1 MIGRMFGQSA
11 ASVLPFNFIMSM
23 APEPLQHMI
32 IAEMSPVAQR
42 SILFSVFFLSGFTGL
57 IYESLWSHY
66 LKLFL
71 GHAAYAQTL
80 VLAIFMGGMA
90 LGAALA
96 SALSGRLRN
105 LLAAYAIA
113 EVCIGV
119 FAMAFH
125 FLFTELIELSFA
137 RIMPGL
143 GSPAAVDAYRWAI
156 AALLLLPPSI
166 LLGTTFPLMS
176 GAVIRRF
183 PGREGGNLATLYFS
197 NSLGAAAGALVAT
210 FLLIGWLGLPGT
222 LQLAGI
228 LNLLVAAVAGALA
241 RGTEPAS
248 IAVPAERSSARLP
261 ALFLAASLVTGA
273 ASFIYE
279 VSWIRMLSL
288 VLGSTFHAFELML
301 SAFIAGLALG
311 SLAIR
316 RHIDRFANP
325 LAAAAWIQ
333 VGMGVFAM
341 LTLPVYSQS
350 FEWMGALVSTLPKD
364 AKGYLLFNLA
374 SHGIAFAV
382 MLPATFLAGMT
393 LPLFTHVLLRSG
405 HGEKSIGR
413 IYAANTLGAVVG
425 VLFSIHIALP
435 AIGLKLT
442 LFSGALLDIA
452 LGLLLLR
459 LAAARRVDWLMAFCA
474 LAVPILVVRLVVLDQ
489 AILGGGVYRSGDARP
504 QGEETLFYRDG
515 KTATISVTRSGPST
529 VVLSSNGKPDAA
541 IEMNPALPAA
551 DDEITMVMAAAVP
564 MAMRPDATS
573 IANIGFGSGLTT
585 HAALGNPGIR
595 EIVNIE
601 IEQAVI
607 EGAGRFLPRVS
618 RAFYDPRSQI
628 YIEDAKSWFARH
640 NRRFDIIISEPS
652 NPWVSG
658 VASLFSDEFYL
669 RIRDYLDDRGLL
681 VQWLGLYEFDIRLAA
696 SVITALNRNFSD
708 YAMYQTDESNVL
720 IVAAKTGKVP
730 PISDAMFALPRV
742 RAELSRV
749 GIRTPDDL
757 AFRRL
762 GSAATLTPMLQTLG
776 APVNSDYHPYV
787 ELMAPKSRFLRS
799 HAAELPRLGVFS
811 LPLIEMLE
819 RQGGRWHPQA
829 LTPTNGWR
837 YAKVRA
843 ARELR
848 LAQWE
853 TRLADCA
860 ALDRDE
866 GLAAIHELALA
877 TLAFLD
883 TESLRALWRR
893 PAWLHC
899 PEARWPDSVRQR
911 MTLYRAIGERDG
923 AGMLAAARASLALPS
938 GSSEWRRY
946 ALTAGLLA
954 ARAVGDDAAVQAL
967 WKQHGP
973 DLYADGKLS
982 PELVMLLTMR

>member
-1 MIGRMFGQSA
+1 
-11 ASVLPFNFIMSM
+11 
-23 APEPLQHMI
+23 
-32 IAEMSPVAQR
+32 MSPVAQR
-42 SILFSVFFLSGFTGL
+42 SILFAVFFASGFTGL

-119 FAMAFH
+119 FALAFH
-125 FLFTELIELSFA
+125 FLFTGLVELSFA
-137 RIMPGL
+137 SIMPRL
-143 GSPAAVDAYRWAI
+143 GSPAAVDAYRWGI
-156 AALLLLPPSI
+156 AALLLLPPSVV
-166 LLGTTFPLMS
+166 LGTTFPLMS

-197 NSLGAAAGALVAT
+197 NSIGAAAGALAAT

-222 LQLAGI
+222 LLLAGI
-228 LNLLVAAVAGALA
+228 LNLLIAAVAWALA
-241 RGTEPAS
+241 RGAEPAPV
-248 IAVPAERSSARLP
+248 ALPGERAIGANTGLP
-261 ALFLAASLVTGA
+261 ALFLAAALVTGA

-316 RHIDRFANP
+316 RYIDRFANP

-341 LTLPVYSQS
+341 LTLPVYAQS
-350 FEWMGALVSTLPKD
+350 FEWMGALVGSLPRD
-364 AKGYLLFNLA
+364 ARGYAVFNLA

-405 HGEKSIGR
+405 HGERSIGR

-425 VLFSIHIALP
+425 VLFSIHFALP

-442 LFSGALLDIA
+442 LLSGALLDIA
-452 LGLLLLR
+452 LGLVLLR
-459 LAAARRVDWLMAFCA
+459 LSAARRGDWLMAFGA
-474 LAVPILVVRLVVLDQ
+474 LAVPFLVVRLVVLDQ

-504 QGEETLFYRDG
+504 QGQETLFYRDG
-515 KTATISVTRSGPST
+515 KTATISVIRGQST

-551 DDEITMVMAAAVP
+551 PDEITMVMAAAVP

-607 EGAGRFLPRVS
+607 EGASRFLPRVS
-618 RAFYDPRSQI
+618 RAYHDPRSQI
-628 YIEDAKSWFARH
+628 FIEDAKSWFARH
-640 NRRFDIIISEPS
+640 NRRFDIIVSEPS

-681 VQWLGLYEFDIRLAA
+681 VQWLSLYEFDIRLAA

-720 IVAAKTGKVP
+720 IVAARTGKVP
-730 PISDAMFALPRV
+730 PLSDAMFSMPQMRS
-742 RAELSRV
+742 ELSRV
-749 GIRTPDDL
+749 GINSLDDF

-787 ELMAPKSRFLRS
+787 ELTAPKSRFLRS
-799 HAAELPRLGVFS
+799 QAPELPRLGIFH
-811 LPLIEMLE
+811 LPLVEMLE
-819 RQGGRWHPQA
+819 RQGARWHPQA
-829 LTPTNGWR
+829 LTPTTSWR
-837 YAKVRA
+837 YAMVLNARGLRA
-843 ARELR
+843 AMLGEGKVEPEMAQRVAQLEAR
-848 LAQWE
+848 LGG
-853 TRLADCA
+853 CA
-860 ALDRDE
+860 ALDRHE
-866 GLAAIHELALA
+866 GPATMHQLALA

-883 TESLRALWRR
+883 AENLRSLWRQA
-893 PAWLHC
+893 AWIRC
-899 PEARWPDSVRQR
+899 PEARWPPTVVQR
-911 MTLYRAIGERDG
+911 MALYRAIGERD
-923 AGMLAAARASLALPS
+923 AAAMLAAARDSLAMPS
-938 GSSEWRRY
+938 GDLDWRRY

-954 ARAVGDDAAVQAL
+954 ARAAGDGAAAQAI
-967 WKQHGP
+967 WKEYGIE
-973 DLYADGKLS
+973 LYADGQLS
-982 PELVMLLTMR
+982 PELLILLTMR

>member
-1 MIGRMFGQSA
+1 
-11 ASVLPFNFIMSM
+11 
-23 APEPLQHMI
+23 
-32 IAEMSPVAQR
+32 MSPVAQR
-42 SILFSVFFLSGFTGL
+42 SILFSVFFLSGLTGL

-96 SALSGRLRN
+96 SAVSGRLRN

-125 FLFTELIELSFA
+125 FLFTGLIDVSFA
-137 RIMPGL
+137 RVIPSL

-156 AALLLLPPSI
+156 AVLLLLPPSI

-176 GAVIRRF
+176 SAVIRRF
-183 PGREGGNLATLYFS
+183 PGREGGNLATLYFT
-197 NSLGAAAGALVAT
+197 NSLGAAAGALVAS
-210 FLLIGWLGLPGT
+210 FVLIGWLGLPGT
-222 LQLAGI
+222 LQLAGV
-228 LNLLVAAVAGALA
+228 LNLLIGAVAGALA
-241 RGTEPAS
+241 RGSEPAP
-248 IAVPAERSSARLP
+248 IAVPTDSATGRFPVL
-261 ALFLAASLVTGA
+261 LLAASFVTGA

-316 RHIDRFANP
+316 RHIDRIANP

-333 VGMGVFAM
+333 VGMGVFAV
-341 LTLPVYSQS
+341 LTLPVYAQS
-350 FEWMGALVSTLPKD
+350 FEWMGTLVNTLPKD
-364 AKGYLLFNLA
+364 SGGYALFNLA

-413 IYAANTLGAVVG
+413 IYAANTLGAIVG
-425 VLFSIHIALP
+425 VLFSIHFALP
-435 AIGLKLT
+435 AMGLKLT
-442 LFSGALLDIA
+442 LSSGALLDIA
-452 LGLLLLR
+452 LGLLLLHF
-459 LAAARRVDWLMAFCA
+459 AAARRGDWLMAFCA
-474 LAVPILVVRLVVLDQ
+474 FAVPVAVVRLVVLDPV
-489 AILGGGVYRSGDARP
+489 ILSSGVYRTGDARP
-504 QGEETLFYRDG
+504 QVGATLFYRDG
-515 KTATISVTRSGPST
+515 KTATISVFWSSQST
-529 VVLSSNGKPDAA
+529 LVLSSNGKPDAS

-551 DDEITMVMAAAVP
+551 DDELTMVMAAAVP

-585 HAALGNPGIR
+585 HAALANPNLK
-595 EIVNIE
+595 EIATIE
-601 IEQAVI
+601 SEQAVI
-607 EGAGRFLPRVS
+607 EGARGFLPRVS
-618 RAFYDPRSQI
+618 RAYRDPRSQI
-628 YIEDAKSWFARH
+628 FIEDAKSWFARH

-669 RIRDYLDDRGLL
+669 RIRDYLDERGLF
-681 VQWLGLYEFDIRLAA
+681 VQWLNLYEFDIRLAA
-696 SVITALNRNFSD
+696 SVVAALNRNFSD
-708 YAMYQTDESNVL
+708 YAMYITDESNLL
-720 IVAAKTGKVP
+720 IVAAKTGTVP
-730 PISDAMFALPRV
+730 PISDALFALPLMRE
-742 RAELSRV
+742 ELSRV
-749 GIRTPDDL
+749 GIRTLDDL
-757 AFRRL
+757 ALRRL
-762 GSAATLTPMLQTLG
+762 GSAATLSPMLQALG
-776 APVNSDYHPYV
+776 APVNSDYYPYV
-787 ELMAPKSRFLRS
+787 ELMAPKSRFLKS
-799 HAAELPRLGVFS
+799 AARELPLLGVFP

-819 RQGGRWHPQA
+819 RQGARWHPVA
-829 LTPTNGWR
+829 LTPTKGWR
-837 YAKVRA
+837 YAKVRE

-848 LAQWE
+848 SAILGGGQVEPLAVERVTQWKV
-853 TRLADCA
+853 RLGDCA

-866 GLAAIHELALA
+866 GLGAIHELAVA

-883 TESLRALWRR
+883 AESLRPLWRQ
-893 PAWLHC
+893 PTWLPC
-899 PEARWPDSVRQR
+899 PEARWPESVRQR
-911 MTLYRAIGERDG
+911 LDLYRAIGERDG
-923 AGMLAAARASLALPS
+923 AGMLAAARGSLALPS

-946 ALTAGLLA
+946 AFTAGLLA
-954 ARAVGDDAAVQAL
+954 ARSAGDDAAVQEL
-967 WKQHGP
+967 WRRHGL
-973 DLYADGKLS
+973 DLYADRKFS
-982 PELVMLLTMR
+982 PELVMLLTLR

>member
-1 MIGRMFGQSA
+1 
-11 ASVLPFNFIMSM
+11 
-23 APEPLQHMI
+23 
-32 IAEMSPVAQR
+32 MSPVVQR

-96 SALSGRLRN
+96 SAVSGRLRN

-119 FAMAFH
+119 FALVFH
-125 FLFTELIELSFA
+125 FLFAGLIDVSFA
-137 RIMPGL
+137 LVIPGL
-143 GSPAAVDAYRWAI
+143 GSPAAVDAYQWAI
-156 AALLLLPPSI
+156 TVLLLLPPSI

-176 GAVIRRF
+176 SAVIRRF
-183 PGREGGNLATLYFS
+183 PGREGRNLATLYFT
-197 NSLGAAAGALVAT
+197 NSLGAAAGALAASFV
-210 FLLIGWLGLPGT
+210 LIGWLGLPGT

-228 LNLLVAAVAGALA
+228 LNLLIGAVAGALA
-241 RGTEPAS
+241 RGSEPTP
-248 IAVPAERSSARLP
+248 IAVPTDSATARFP
-261 ALFLAASLVTGA
+261 ALLLAASFVTGA

-316 RHIDRFANP
+316 RHIDRIANP

-333 VGMGVFAM
+333 LGMGVFAV
-341 LTLPVYSQS
+341 LTLPVYAQS
-350 FEWMGALVSTLPKD
+350 FEWMGTLVNTLPKD
-364 AKGYLLFNLA
+364 SGGYALFNLA

-425 VLFSIHIALP
+425 VLFSIHFALP
-435 AIGLKLT
+435 AMGLKLT
-442 LFSGALLDIA
+442 LSSGALLDIA

-459 LAAARRVDWLMAFCA
+459 FAAARRGHWLMAFCA
-474 LAVPILVVRLVVLDQ
+474 LAVPVAVVRLVVLDPVT
-489 AILGGGVYRSGDARP
+489 LGSGVYRTGNARP
-504 QGEETLFYRDG
+504 QVGATLFYRDG
-515 KTATISVTRSGPST
+515 KTATISVIRSGQST
-529 VVLSSNGKPDAA
+529 LVLSSNGKPDAS
-541 IEMNPALPAA
+541 IEMNPGLPVA
-551 DDEITMVMAAAVP
+551 DDEITMVMAAAMP
-564 MAMRPDATS
+564 MAMRPDATR

-585 HAALGNPGIR
+585 HAALANPGVK
-595 EIVNIE
+595 EIVSIE

-607 EGAGRFLPRVS
+607 DGARAFLPRVS
-618 RAFYDPRSQI
+618 RAYRDPRSQI
-628 YIEDAKSWFARH
+628 FIEDAKSWFARH

-669 RIRDYLDDRGLL
+669 RIRDYLDERGLL
-681 VQWLGLYEFDIRLAA
+681 VQWLNLYEFDIRLAA
-696 SVITALNRNFSD
+696 SVVTALNRNFSD
-708 YAMYQTDESNVL
+708 YAMYITDESNVL
-720 IVAAKTGKVP
+720 IVAAKTGTVP
-730 PISDAMFALPRV
+730 PMSDALFASPLMRE
-742 RAELSRV
+742 ELSRV
-749 GIRTPDDL
+749 GIRTQDDL
-757 AFRRL
+757 ALRRL
-762 GSAATLTPMLQTLG
+762 GSAATLTPMLQALG
-776 APVNSDYHPYV
+776 APVNSDYYPYV
-787 ELMAPKSRFLRS
+787 ELMAPKTRFLGS
-799 HAAELPRLGVFS
+799 AARELPLLGIFP

-819 RQGGRWHPQA
+819 RQGARWHPGA
-829 LTPTNGWR
+829 LTPTKGWR
-837 YAKVRA
+837 YAKVRE

-848 LAQWE
+848 SAILGRGQVEPRAVERVTQWKA
-853 TRLADCA
+853 RLGDCA

-866 GLAAIHELALA
+866 GLGAIHELAVA

-883 TESLRALWRR
+883 AESLRPLWRQ
-893 PAWLHC
+893 PAWLPC
-899 PEARWPDSVRQR
+899 PEARWPESVRQR
-911 MTLYRAIGERDG
+911 LDLYRAIGERDG
-923 AGMLAAARASLALPS
+923 AGMLAAARGALAFLS

-954 ARAVGDDAAVQAL
+954 ARSTGDDAAVQEL
-967 WKQHGP
+967 WRRHGL
-973 DLYADGKLS
+973 DLYADGKFS